1 MTTTHRLT
9 YGMADAYP
17 ELYQQ
22 AIEAGRAQ
30 PAPNLNFRSAW
41 GESLSKAAAAAAS
54 LDQATGRSTLLSRG
68 SRQTTYANVN
78 DQVGCFSSCQNA

>member
-9 YGMADAYP
+9 YGMADTYP

-22 AIEAGRAQ
+22 AIAAGRAQ

-41 GESLSKAAAAAAS
+41 GESLSKAAQAAAD
-54 LDQATGRSTLLSRG
+54 LDQATGRGKLLSRG
-68 SRQTTYANVN
+68 ARQTTYAEFNN
-78 DQVGCFSSCQNA
+78 QVRLV